1 MSKLTKLQNLA
12 QNKMAR
18 LNSAGEWLPPLFLRL
33 ILFWE
38 FFEAGLEKFNGEN
51 WFSHIQDNFPFPFN
65 HIDTDISWFMATWGE
80 MVFAVLLLIGLGT
93 RFAAFSLIVIT
104 SVATAAVHWPA
115 DYGSLAELWQGYAI
129 SNDGFGNFKLPL
141 LFIIMLMPLLFS
153 GGGKFSLDYLAAKL
167 MHTDEFGRTQSDF
180 ISKGLA
186 LAVMG
191 VTLYFV
197 MPSLGIALLIAGLIL
212 TILDKFITPTG

>member
-1 MSKLTKLQNLA
+1 MNTFNKLQNLA
-12 QNKMAR
+12 QVKMAR

-38 FFEAGLEKFNGEN
+38 FFESGIEKYRGDN
-51 WFSHIQDNFPFPFN
+51 WFSHIKDNFPFPFN
-65 HIDTDISWFMATWGE
+65 YIDTEISWFMATWGE
-80 MVFAVLLLIGLGT
+80 MVFAVMLLIGLGT

-129 SNDGFGNFKLPL
+129 SDDGFGNFKLPL
-141 LFIIMLMPLLFS
+141 LFVIMLMPLVFN

-167 MHTDEFGRTQSDF
+167 MNANEFGRTQSDF
-180 ISKGLA
+180 TSKGLA

-191 VTLYFV
+191 LTLYFV
-197 MPSLGIALLIAGLIL
+197 MPVVGITLLIAGFALAIF
-212 TILDKFITPTG
+212 DKLITPMG